1 MSQKQYSADEAYKLL
16 CLDSELSDKADSD
29 VSFCGFEESDT
40 ESSDSSVHA
49 GRLSKRCRTTKPQNS
64 DTPNTSRDV
73 TTTSAPSSDTSST
86 SRDVTTT
93 SAPSSDTP
101 STSRDVLTTSSPSS
115 DTPSTSRDVLTTSSP
130 SSDTPSTRRDVTT
143 TSAPSSDTPSTSRVI
158 PTSSREAQ
166 VPETLPQ
173 IASLNWQPPSTG
185 IPFVPEF
192 NAVPGI
198 TQDVTGNDPL
208 QFFQLFLP
216 DNLFE
221 LFAKETNLYGAQYI
235 SNNPS
240 SYYARPGQWTPTNV
254 EEMKIFLALTFAMGI
269 IKKTTIPSNW
279 EASPIHSTPSFA
291 TVMSRQRYEIL
302 LKFFHFNDNSQ
313 CPSNSS
319 PDYDWLYKIRP
330 LLNYLSE
337 KCLTV
342 YTPSE
347 NVSVDESLVK
357 FKRRLHFK
365 QFLPSKWARY
375 GIKLY
380 KLCESTTGHT
390 SAFQVY
396 QGRDNKLNPQGCPA
410 GFGIN
415 AKVVWELMG
424 PLLQKGY
431 KLFIDNY
438 YTSIPLFQSLQEAN
452 MGACGTFRRNR
463 RGFPQSLLAKKL
475 QRGQSDA
482 LYSGNL
488 LALRYKD
495 RKDVLMLSTIHT
507 EATVP
512 IRERGS
518 TTNIQKPTCI
528 LEYNKYM
535 GGTDLYDQVLKPYEV
550 MCKSYVWYKKLSI
563 YLLQMAMYNSYVLYK
578 KSGGT
583 QTFLCYQEIV
593 IEK

>member
-1 MSQKQYSADEAYKLL
+1 MSQKQYTADEAYELL
-16 CLDSELSDKADSD
+16 CLDSELSDNADSD

-40 ESSDSSVHA
+40 ESSDSSLHA

-64 DTPNTSRDV
+64 DTP
-73 TTTSAPSSDTSST
+73 ST
-86 SRDVTTT
+86 S
-93 SAPSSDTP
+93 
-101 STSRDVLTTSSPSS
+101 
-115 DTPSTSRDVLTTSSP
+115 
-130 SSDTPSTRRDVTT
+130 RDVTT

-192 NAVPGI
+192 NAVPGV
-198 TQDVTGNDPL
+198 TLDVTGFDPL

-216 DNLFE
+216 DDLFE
-221 LFAKETNLYGAQYI
+221 LFVKETNLYGAQYI

-254 EEMKIFLALTFAMGI
+254 EEMKKFLALTFSMGI
-269 IKKTTIPSNW
+269 VKKTTIRSYW
-279 EASPIHSTPSFA
+279 EASRIHSTPSFA

-319 PDYDWLYKIRP
+319 PDYDRLYKIRP
-330 LLNYLSE
+330 LLDYLSE

-357 FKRRLHFK
+357 FKGRLHFK
-365 QFLPSKWARY
+365 QFLPSKRARY

-380 KLCESTTGHT
+380 KLCESTTGYT

-396 QGRDNKLNPQGCPA
+396 QGRDSELNPQGCPA
-410 GFGIN
+410 GLGTN

-452 MGACGTFRRNR
+452 TGACGTFRRNR

-482 LYSGNL
+482 LRSGNL

-495 RKDVLMLSTIHT
+495 RKYVLMLSTIHT

-512 IRERGS
+512 VRERGS
-518 TTNIQKPTCI
+518 TTDKQKPTCI

-535 GGTDLYDQVLKPYEV
+535 GGTDLSDQVLKPYE
-550 MCKSYVWYKKLSI
+550 CISEL
-563 YLLQMAMYNSYVLYK
+563 
-578 KSGGT
+578 
-583 QTFLCYQEIV
+583 
-593 IEK
+593 